1 MNLKIFDDLNVLL
14 NNSSLTEKL
23 ELIDKLITLKRY
35 EDAYFKL
42 AIILEYI
49 NILFVSKI
57 LKIEIKNSNIITFC
71 NIYLE
76 RDKILADKMIYINGE
91 YNLVSEDI
99 SSINVD
105 YVEFLAANIY
115 DIYNYMITNY
125 PIFL

>member
-1 MNLKIFDDLNVLL
+1 MYGL
-14 NNSSLTEKL
+14 NNKNQENLSL
-23 ELIDKLITLKRY
+23 
-35 EDAYFKL
+35 
-42 AIILEYI
+42 ILENLLKS
-49 NILFVSKI
+49 NIEGDI
-57 LKIEIKNSNIITFC
+57 KIEIKNSNIITFC

-76 RDKILADKMIYINGE
+76 RDKILADKMIYTNGE